1 MIKYSLA
8 KLIDKGYTIEN
19 AKITSVDLSMA
30 DHGCLT
36 LSMTLEGAGWCV
48 VYGGYCLGNGYLGA
62 KESDF
67 RGSAAGTEYLMRIMD
82 VVGVE
87 KFQDLK
93 DKYIRVAS
101 RGWGGLVKIIGNLIS
116 DQWFDVE
123 TFFEDKRESQL

>member
-1 MIKYSLA
+1 MINNNLT

-30 DHGCLT
+30 DHGGLT
-36 LSMTLEGAGWCV
+36 LVMTLKGNGWSV
-48 VYGGYCLGNGYLGA
+48 VYRSYCLGKGHLGA
-62 KESDF
+62 EESDF
-67 RGSAAGTEYLMRIMD
+67 RGNPVGMEYLMRIMD

>member
-1 MIKYSLA
+1 MVKYSLT
-8 KLIDKGYTIEN
+8 KLIDNGYTVEN
-19 AKITSVDLSMA
+19 AKITKVDLSMA
-30 DHGCLT
+30 DYGCLT

-93 DKYIRVAS
+93 GQYIRVAS
-101 RGWGGLVKIIGNLIS
+101 QGWGSTIKIIGNLIS
-116 DQWFDVE
+116 DQWFDAE
-123 TFFEDKRESQL
+123 TFFIDKKESEL